1 MPEKATQMLR
11 DAGLETFNLNE
22 ETGMKKNQLRSNLV
36 TVIAFS
42 LFLLSGFWHVQPAVA
57 ASAAEINIGADATLQ
72 RFKKEISGGAQFLNR
87 AEGVLVFPSVIK
99 AGMVVGGEY
108 GEGALR
114 IGGKTAG
121 YYSTAG
127 ASVGFQLGAQ
137 SKSVVVV
144 FLTKQALNKFRHS
157 DGWKVGVDGSVAVIK
172 WGVGEDINSIEIKDP
187 VVGFIFSN
195 KGLMYNLTFEG
206 SKISRIKR

>member
-1 MPEKATQMLR
+1 M
-11 DAGLETFNLNE
+11 NIS
-22 ETGMKKNQLRSNLV
+22 QLQSRLAKVFTSIL
-36 TVIAFS
+36 I
-42 LFLLSGFWHVQPAVA
+42 LLSGLFCSQAALA
-57 ASAAEINIGADATLQ
+57 ASAAEIDIGANATLQ
-72 RFKKEISGGAQFLNR
+72 RFQKEVSGGTQFLNR

-108 GEGALR
+108 GEGVLQIKGR
-114 IGGKTAG
+114 TAG

-172 WGVGEDINSIEIKDP
+172 WGVGEDINSVEINDP

-195 KGLMYNLTFEG
+195 KGLMYNLTLEG

>member
-1 MPEKATQMLR
+1 MQEERSMNANRQQCYLSK
-11 DAGLETFNLNE
+11 TF
-22 ETGMKKNQLRSNLV
+22 V
-36 TVIAFS
+36 P
-42 LFLLSGFWHVQPAVA
+42 FLIMLSGLLFSYGAIA
-57 ASAAEINIGADATLQ
+57 ASAAEINIGADATLE
-72 RFKKEISGGAQFLNR
+72 RFKREVSGGAKFLNK
-87 AEGVLVFPSVIK
+87 AKAVLVFPSVIK

-114 IGGKTAG
+114 IMGRTVG

-144 FLTKQALNKFRHS
+144 FLTKQALANFQRS
-157 DGWKVGVDGSVAVIK
+157 DGWKVGVDGSVAVIE
-172 WGVGEDINSIEIKDP
+172 WGVGEDINSTEIKDP

-195 KGLMYNLTFEG
+195 KGLMYNLTLEG
-206 SKISRIKR
+206 TKISRIQR

>member
-1 MPEKATQMLR
+1 MQ
-11 DAGLETFNLNE
+11 
-22 ETGMKKNQLRSNLV
+22 KNQFKSILA
-36 TVIAFS
+36 TVLAS
-42 LFLLSGFWHVQPAVA
+42 ALLLLSGLWYPQPAIA
-57 ASAAEINIGADATLQ
+57 ASAPEINIGVDATLQ
-72 RFKKEISGGAQFLNR
+72 RFKKEVGGGAQFLNS
-87 AEGVLVFPSVIK
+87 AEAVLVFPNVIK

-114 IGGKTAG
+114 VGGKTVG
-121 YYSTAG
+121 YYSTAS

-144 FLTKQALNKFRHS
+144 FLTKQALNKFRRS

-172 WGVGEDINSIEIKDP
+172 WGVGEDINSVEINDP

-195 KGLMYNLTFEG
+195 KGLMYNLTLEG
-206 SKISRIKR
+206 SKISRIQR

>member
-1 MPEKATQMLR
+1 MEK
-11 DAGLETFNLNE
+11 N
-22 ETGMKKNQLRSNLV
+22 MKMVFLRSYLAV
-36 TVIAFS
+36 VFAYV
-42 LFLLSGFWHVQPAVA
+42 LFLLTGVSFSQPAEA
-57 ASAAEINIGADATLQ
+57 ASAAEINIGVDATLQ
-72 RFKKEISGGAQFLNR
+72 RFKKEVSGGAQFLNR
-87 AEGVLVFPSVIK
+87 AEAVLVFPSVIK

-114 IGGKTAG
+114 VGGGTVG
-121 YYSTAG
+121 YYSTAS

-144 FLTKQALNKFRHS
+144 FLTKQALNKFRRS

-172 WGVGEDINSIEIKDP
+172 WGVGEDINSVEINDP

-206 SKISRIKR
+206 SKISRIQR

>member
-1 MPEKATQMLR
+1 MKTDQVRSRFIRLCFSILLLQL
-11 DAGLETFNLNE
+11 GL
-22 ETGMKKNQLRSNLV
+22 
-36 TVIAFS
+36 
-42 LFLLSGFWHVQPAVA
+42 LLSQAALA

-72 RFKKEISGGAQFLNR
+72 RFKQEVSGGAQFLNK

-108 GEGALR
+108 GEGVLR
-114 IGGKTAG
+114 IKDRNTG

-144 FLTKQALNKFRHS
+144 FLTRQALEKFLRS

-172 WGVGEDINSIEIKDP
+172 WGVGEDINSTEIKDP

-195 KGLMYNLTFEG
+195 KGLMYNLTLEG
-206 SKISRIKR
+206 SKISRIQR

>member
-1 MPEKATQMLR
+1 MKTNRLQSLPARVFAAT
-11 DAGLETFNLNE
+11 
-22 ETGMKKNQLRSNLV
+22 
-36 TVIAFS
+36 
-42 LFLLSGFWHVQPAVA
+42 LFLLFGLWYSQVAVA
-57 ASAAEINIGADATLQ
+57 ASAAEINIGADATLE
-72 RFKKEISGGAQFLNR
+72 RFKQEVSGGAQFLNK

-114 IGGKTAG
+114 IKGKNAG

-144 FLTKQALNKFRHS
+144 FLTRQALNKFQRS

-172 WGVGEDINSIEIKDP
+172 WGVGEDINSAEIKDP

-195 KGLMYNLTFEG
+195 KGLMYNLTLEG

>member
-1 MPEKATQMLR
+1 MKTSKQRYNLSTVAASILVML
-11 DAGLETFNLNE
+11 F
-22 ETGMKKNQLRSNLV
+22 
-36 TVIAFS
+36 
-42 LFLLSGFWHVQPAVA
+42 GFMLAQSAVA
-57 ASAAEINIGADATLQ
+57 ASAAEINIGADATLE
-72 RFKKEISGGAQFLNR
+72 RFKREVSGGAQFLNK
-87 AEGVLVFPSVIK
+87 AEAVLVFPSVIK

-114 IGGKTAG
+114 IMGRTVG

-144 FLTKQALNKFRHS
+144 FLTKQALANFQRS
-157 DGWKVGVDGSVAVIK
+157 DGWKVGVDGSVAVIE
-172 WGVGEDINSIEIKDP
+172 WGVGEDINSTEIKDP

-195 KGLMYNLTFEG
+195 KGLMYNLTLEG
-206 SKISRIKR
+206 TKISRIQR

>member
-1 MPEKATQMLR
+1 MIFLKLH
-11 DAGLETFNLNE
+11 
-22 ETGMKKNQLRSNLV
+22 LV
-36 TVIAFS
+36 VAFAS
-42 LFLLSGFWHVQPAVA
+42 VLFLLTVFSFPQQAVA

-72 RFKKEISGGAQFLNR
+72 RFKKEVSGGAQFLSR
-87 AEGVLVFPSVIK
+87 AEAVLVFPNVIK

-114 IGGKTAG
+114 VGGGTIG
-121 YYSTAG
+121 YYSTAS

-137 SKSVVVV
+137 SKSVVMV
-144 FLTKQALNKFRHS
+144 FLTKHALNKFRNS

-172 WGVGEDINSIEIKDP
+172 WGMGEDINSVEINDP

>member
-1 MPEKATQMLR
+1 MNTDQKQIHR
-11 DAGLETFNLNE
+11 
-22 ETGMKKNQLRSNLV
+22 V
-36 TVIAFS
+36 TVFTSI
-42 LFLLSGFWHVQPAVA
+42 LFLLSGLWFSQAAIA

-72 RFKKEISGGAQFLNR
+72 RFTKEVGGGAQFLNR

-108 GEGALR
+108 GEGTLR
-114 IGGKTAG
+114 IKGRTAG

-144 FLTKQALNKFRHS
+144 FLTKQALNKFQS
-157 DGWKVGVDGSVAVIK
+157 SGGWKVGVDGSVAVIK
-172 WGVGEDINSIEIKDP
+172 WGVGEDINSTEIKDP

-195 KGLMYNLTFEG
+195 KGLMYNLTLEG
-206 SKISRIKR
+206 SKISRIQR

>member
-1 MPEKATQMLR
+1 MEGSMKTDKMQ
-11 DAGLETFNLNE
+11 LN
-22 ETGMKKNQLRSNLV
+22 MQKVFVSIQFVLLL
-36 TVIAFS
+36 AFIS
-42 LFLLSGFWHVQPAVA
+42 QTAVA
-57 ASAAEINIGADATLQ
+57 ASAAEINIGVDATIK
-72 RFKKEISGGAQFLNR
+72 RFQKEVDGGAQFLAK

-114 IGGKTAG
+114 IKGKTVG

-144 FLTKQALNKFRHS
+144 FLTKQALNKFLSS
-157 DGWKVGVDGSVAVIK
+157 DGWKVGVDGSVALIE
-172 WGVGEDINSIEIKDP
+172 WGVGEDINSTEIKDP

-195 KGLMYNLTFEG
+195 KGLMYNLTLEG
-206 SKISRIKR
+206 SKFSRIVR

>member
-1 MPEKATQMLR
+1 
-11 DAGLETFNLNE
+11 
-22 ETGMKKNQLRSNLV
+22 MKKSNIQSHFITLF
-36 TVIAFS
+36 AS
-42 LFLLSGFWHVQPAVA
+42 MLFLLTGVQFSQSAVA
-57 ASAAEINIGADATLQ
+57 ASAPEINIGVDATLQ
-72 RFKKEISGGAQFLNR
+72 RFKREIGGGAQFLNR
-87 AEGVLVFPSVIK
+87 AEGVLVFPRVIK

-114 IGGKTAG
+114 IGGKTVG

-144 FLTKQALNKFRHS
+144 FLTKQALNKFRNS

-172 WGVGEDINSIEIKDP
+172 WGVGEDINSTEIKDP

-195 KGLMYNLTFEG
+195 KGLMYNLTLEG

>member
-1 MPEKATQMLR
+1 
-11 DAGLETFNLNE
+11 
-22 ETGMKKNQLRSNLV
+22 MKTDQLQSYMT
-36 TVIAFS
+36 TVFASI
-42 LFLLSGFWHVQPAVA
+42 LFLLAGLLLSQVAIA
-57 ASAAEINIGADATLQ
+57 ASATEINIGADATLE
-72 RFKKEISGGAQFLNR
+72 RFKKEVSGGAQFLSR

-108 GEGALR
+108 GEGTLR
-114 IGGKTAG
+114 VKGRTVG

-144 FLTKQALNKFRHS
+144 FLTKQALDNFQRS
-157 DGWKVGVDGSVAVIK
+157 DGWKVGVDGSVAVIE
-172 WGVGEDINSIEIKDP
+172 WGVGEDINSTEIKEP

-195 KGLMYNLTFEG
+195 KGLMYNLTLEG
-206 SKISRIKR
+206 SKMSRIQR

>member
-1 MPEKATQMLR
+1 MKTKRLKSYMPKIMV
-11 DAGLETFNLNE
+11 
-22 ETGMKKNQLRSNLV
+22 S
-36 TVIAFS
+36 
-42 LFLLSGFWHVQPAVA
+42 FLLMLSGLWLSHTAVA
-57 ASAAEINIGADATLQ
+57 ASAAEINIGADATLE
-72 RFKKEISGGAQFLNR
+72 RFKKEVSGGAQFLNK
-87 AEGVLVFPSVIK
+87 AEAVLVFPSVIK

-114 IGGKTAG
+114 INGKTVG

-137 SKSVVVV
+137 SKSVVIV
-144 FLTKQALNKFRHS
+144 FLTRQALNKFQNS

-172 WGVGEDINSIEIKDP
+172 WGVGEDINSTEIKDP

-195 KGLMYNLTFEG
+195 KGLMYNLTLEG
-206 SKISRIKR
+206 SKISPIQR

>member
-1 MPEKATQMLR
+1 
-11 DAGLETFNLNE
+11 
-22 ETGMKKNQLRSNLV
+22 MKTDQLQSHMT
-36 TVIAFS
+36 TVIAS
-42 LFLLSGFWHVQPAVA
+42 ILLILSGLLLSQVAIA
-57 ASAAEINIGADATLQ
+57 ASATEINIGADATLE
-72 RFKKEISGGAQFLNR
+72 RFKKEVSGGGQFLSR

-108 GEGALR
+108 GEGTLR
-114 IGGKTAG
+114 VKGGTVG

-144 FLTKQALNKFRHS
+144 FLTKQALDNFRRS
-157 DGWKVGVDGSVAVIK
+157 DGWKVGVDGSVAVIE
-172 WGVGEDINSIEIKDP
+172 WGVGEDINSTEIKEP

-195 KGLMYNLTFEG
+195 KGLMYNLTLEG
-206 SKISRIKR
+206 SKISRIQR

>member
-1 MPEKATQMLR
+1 MKTDQPQSYMTTLIATFLLLL
-11 DAGLETFNLNE
+11 AGL
-22 ETGMKKNQLRSNLV
+22 LV
-36 TVIAFS
+36 SQVAI
-42 LFLLSGFWHVQPAVA
+42 A
-57 ASAAEINIGADATLQ
+57 ASAAEINIGADATLN
-72 RFKKEISGGAQFLNR
+72 RFKKEVSGGAQFLHK

-108 GEGALR
+108 GEGTLR
-114 IGGKTAG
+114 IKGRTAG

-144 FLTKQALNKFRHS
+144 FLSKQALAKFQRS

-172 WGVGEDINSIEIKDP
+172 WGVGEDINTTEINDP

-195 KGLMYNLTFEG
+195 KGLMYNLTLEG
-206 SKISRIKR
+206 SKISRIQR

>member
-1 MPEKATQMLR
+1 MQKIQIKSRLAT
-11 DAGLETFNLNE
+11 
-22 ETGMKKNQLRSNLV
+22 LV
-36 TVIAFS
+36 VSI
-42 LFLLSGFWHVQPAVA
+42 LFLVAGISWSQSTVA

-72 RFKKEISGGAQFLNR
+72 RFKREVSGGAQFLSR

-114 IGGKTAG
+114 IGGATVG

-172 WGVGEDINSIEIKDP
+172 WGVGEDINSTEIKDP

-195 KGLMYNLTFEG
+195 KGLMYNLTLEG